1 MNFSRFY
8 HFRKEQLP
16 LSINQT
22 FVGSSLNSLETT
34 SFMEGPL
41 TGPLL
46 EWSQP
51 KNWSVTQQRRNCVR
65 STLRTRKGV
74 WYATTLFQQ
83 LQKKMRQ
90 MQKQKQIICSLDIQI
105 KCAYIGFFLGTM
117 VIIKIESHPCHLAI
131 SGFKKMSFFKS
142 TNFPF
147 SF

>member
-1 MNFSRFY
+1 
-8 HFRKEQLP
+8 
-16 LSINQT
+16 
-22 FVGSSLNSLETT
+22 
-34 SFMEGPL
+34 MEGPL
-41 TGPLL
+41 EGPLL

-131 SGFKKMSFFKS
+131 SGLKKCHFSNPPVFL
-142 TNFPF
+142 FPF
-147 SF
+147 EKMIKFKACKSEKKKYAKDMDVAQPIW